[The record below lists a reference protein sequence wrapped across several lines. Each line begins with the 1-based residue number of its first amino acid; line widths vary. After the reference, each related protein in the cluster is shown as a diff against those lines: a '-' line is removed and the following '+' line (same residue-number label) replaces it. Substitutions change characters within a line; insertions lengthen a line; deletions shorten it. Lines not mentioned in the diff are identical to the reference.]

1 VNPRELPVWQV
12 HGALLDALRTSG
24 RAVLTA
30 PTGSGKS
37 TQVPQMLLEAGLA
50 GGGQVIVLE
59 PRRVAART
67 LAARVA
73 QERGV
78 RLGGEVGYQVRLDDR
93 TGAGTRLTFVTEG
106 ILVRRLQD
114 DPELRGLGAV
124 ILDEFH
130 ERNLLS
136 DVALGWLRGLTATR
150 RPDLKLV
157 VMSATLDADAV
168 AKFLGECPVLHAE
181 GRAFPVTLS
190 WLPYLSSA
198 PAPQLAAET
207 VARIVQTGEPGD
219 ILVFMPGMGEIQATL
234 NALRGERLPEP
245 VLALPLHGELP
256 PDQQDLAFAPA
267 DRRKIIVATNV
278 AETSVTIEGVRHVVD
293 SGLARVARYDA
304 ERGLTSL
311 LIEPVSRASA
321 EQRRGRAGRTA
332 PGVCHRLWTENS
344 HRSRPE
350 RNTPEIQRADLAEA
364 VLLLHSLGLPRAADF
379 PWLDA
384 PEPEAVE
391 RAERLLALLGAL
403 EPDGT
408 GGLKLT
414 ALGGEMQ
421 RIPAHPRFARML
433 AEARRRGCAEAA
445 ALCAALVGGRD
456 LLVRAAKADPRARD
470 ARDDF
475 AEGAASDFEALMR
488 AWCWARDAR
497 FDLEAC
503 RSRGLHAQTAR
514 EVAATFRQFL
524 ALAGLDAR
532 RAENFEP
539 PADSPELRK
548 CLLAGFA
555 DQLGARRDQ
564 GTLECRLVGG
574 GVGTLA
580 RESAAANAPLVAVG
594 AVREV
599 GGAGGTRTL
608 LTLATA
614 VEPAWLAEL
623 YPQHVRVAVE
633 HEYDR
638 QHRRVAALDVTRFLD
653 LEIARRHRREPDPDG
668 AGRCLAEAAEAG
680 LFELP
685 NFTHALRQFAARV
698 NLLAAALPEL
708 DLPPFDPAA
717 RVAAFARAFRGLTLA
732 REAQQAELGPALH
745 SHLAAG
751 QRDWVEELAPA
762 SVTPPGGK
770 PQKLTYA
777 DAPRDK
783 AGALVGPETQVKL
796 ADAFAWTGH
805 PRVADGRV
813 PVRVGLLAPD
823 GKRLDVTTDWPAFR
837 AVAYVKLRPTLRQK
851 FPGFVWP

>member
-1 VNPRELPVWQV
+1 MNPRELPVWQV
-12 HGALLDALRTSG
+12 HGPLLDALRTAG

-73 QERGV
+73 RERGV

-114 DPELRGLGAV
+114 DPELRGIGAV

-136 DVALGWLRGLTATR
+136 DVALGWLRELTAAR

-168 AKFLGECPVLHAE
+168 AGFLGCPVLRAE

-190 WLPYLSSA
+190 WPPYLSSA
-198 PAPQLAAET
+198 PASQLAAET

-245 VLALPLHGELP
+245 VLLLPLHGELP

-267 DRRKIIVATNV
+267 DRRKVIVATNV
-278 AETSVTIEGVRHVVD
+278 AETSVTIEGVQHVVD

-311 LIEPVSRASA
+311 LIEPVSQASA

-344 HRSRPE
+344 HRSRPA
-350 RNTPEIQRADLAEA
+350 RNTPEIQRADLAET

-384 PEPEAVE
+384 PEPGAVE
-391 RAERLLALLGAL
+391 RAEALLTLLGAL
-403 EPDGT
+403 ELDAG
-408 GGLKLT
+408 GGLRLT
-414 ALGGEMQ
+414 ETGRDMQ

-433 AEARRRGCAEAA
+433 AEARRRGCAAAA

-497 FDLEAC
+497 FDLDAC
-503 RSRGLHAQTAR
+503 RSRGIHAQTAR

-532 RAENFEP
+532 CADDFEP
-539 PADSPELRK
+539 PADTLELRK

-555 DQLGARRDQ
+555 DQLAARRDQ

-574 GVGTLA
+574 GTGTLA
-580 RESAAANAPLVAVG
+580 RESAASEAPLVAVG

-599 GGAGGTRTL
+599 GNLAGTRTL

-623 YPQHVRVAVE
+623 YPQHAKVTVE

-638 QHRRVAALDVTRFLD
+638 QHRRVAALDVSRFLD
-653 LEIARRHRREPDPDG
+653 LEIARKHRREVDPAG
-668 AGRCLAEAAEAG
+668 AGRCLAEAAVQG

-685 NFTHALRQFAARV
+685 NFTHALRQFVARL

-708 DLPPFDPAA
+708 ELPPFDDAA
-717 RVAAFARAFRGLTLA
+717 RTAAFARAFHGLTLA
-732 REAQQAELGPALH
+732 KEAQQAPLAGALH
-745 SHLAAG
+745 AHLAAG
-751 QRDWVEELAPA
+751 QREWVEELAPV

-770 PQKLTYA
+770 PLKLTYA

-805 PRVADGRV
+805 PRIADGRV

-823 GKRLDVTTDWPAFR
+823 GKRLEATTDWPAFR
-837 AVAYVKLRPTLRQK
+837 AGGYVKLRPTLRQK